1 MTDNR
6 QASERYD
13 IGLEEA
19 LSITLGN
26 LKQLSSVTLSVEEV
40 CGRVAAEDL
49 FAMVDC
55 PSATSSLRDGYAVV
69 SKDIEEASKVKPVRL
84 RLAGISSAGDLSDRS
99 IEPGLAIK
107 VLTGARLPTGADAVV
122 SIEYTREEDGQ
133 VLCYRNAPAGRNV
146 LYRGAD
152 VASGDPMAAKG
163 EILTPGLTGL
173 LAAGGM
179 HRVRV
184 IPMPRVGVVATGDEV
199 VAPGCELKSGQL
211 YASNLV
217 TLYSWLRHFRMQGKT
232 AVVRDHPDTIREAFS
247 AMLSW
252 ADVLLTS
259 GGAWKSERDLTVRV
273 LEEMGCRVM
282 FHRVRIGPGK
292 AVAFGMI
299 EEKAVFCL
307 PGGPPSNE
315 MAFLQIALP
324 GLLHMAGRPPIPFQ
338 IKQVRIT
345 EPVSGDVDWTQFFQA
360 TLEKRGSE
368 WWAAPQRLKS
378 RLQSQARADA
388 LIRVPEGVSQLG
400 AGDRV
405 EVQMLTPLSTAS
417 PLSP

>member
-1 MTDNR
+1 MAYNR
-6 QASERYD
+6 QASEKFD
-13 IGLEEA
+13 IGLKEA
-19 LSITLGN
+19 LSITLGA
-26 LKQLSSVTLSVEEV
+26 LKRLSPVILPVEEV

-49 FAMVDC
+49 FATVDC
-55 PSATSSLRDGYAVV
+55 PSAASSLRDGFAVV
-69 SKDIEEASKVKPVRL
+69 SNDIEEASEAKPVRL
-84 RLAGISSAGDLSDRS
+84 RVAGTSAAGDARDRA
-99 IEPGLAIK
+99 IEPGVAIK

-122 SIEYTREEDGQ
+122 AVEYTREEDGH
-133 VLCYRNAPAGRNV
+133 VLCYKNAPAGRNV
-146 LYRGAD
+146 LSLGTD
-152 VASGDPMAAKG
+152 VASGERLAAEG
-163 EILTPGLTGL
+163 EVLTPALTGL

-179 HRVRV
+179 HQVRV

-199 VAPGCELKSGQL
+199 VAPGRVLESGQL

-217 TLYSWLRHFRMQGKT
+217 TLYSWLRHFRMEGKT
-232 AVVRDHPDTIREAFS
+232 AVVRDHPDTIRQAFS

-324 GLLHMAGRPPIPFQ
+324 GLLHMGGRPPIPFQ
-338 IKQVRIT
+338 TKQARIAET
-345 EPVSGDVDWTQFFQA
+345 MSGDVDWTQFFQA
-360 TLEKRGSE
+360 TLERRGTE
-368 WWAAPQRLKS
+368 WWAVPQRMKS
-378 RLQSQARADA
+378 RLQSQARAEA
-388 LIRVPEGVSQLG
+388 LIRVPEGVRALE

-405 EVQMLTPLSTAS
+405 EVQMLTSL
-417 PLSP
+417 

>member
-1 MTDNR
+1 MTDTH
-6 QASERYD
+6 QVSKKYD

-19 LSITLGN
+19 LSITLGAV
-26 LKQLSSVTLSVEEV
+26 KRLSPVTLPVEEV
-40 CGRVAAEDL
+40 CDRVAAEDL
-49 FAMVDC
+49 FATVDS
-55 PSATSSLRDGYAVV
+55 PSATSSLRDGYAIV
-69 SKDIEEASKVKPVRL
+69 SKDTEEASEAKPVRL
-84 RLAGISSAGDLSDRS
+84 RVSGTSAAGDVNHRAID
-99 IEPGLAIK
+99 PGLAIK

-122 SIEYTREEDGQ
+122 AVEYAREQDDH
-133 VLCYRNAPAGRNV
+133 VLCYRYAPAGQNV
-146 LYRGAD
+146 LFRGTD
-152 VASGDPMAAKG
+152 VATGERVAAKG
-163 EILTPGLTGL
+163 EVLTPGLTGL
-173 LAAGGM
+173 LTAGGV
-179 HRVRV
+179 HRVR
-184 IPMPRVGVVATGDEV
+184 ITPMPRVGVVATGDEV
-199 VAPGCELKSGQL
+199 VAPGRVLKSGQL

-217 TLYSWLRHFRMQGKT
+217 TLYSWLRHFRVEGKT

-273 LEEMGCRVM
+273 LQDMGCRVL

-292 AVAFGMI
+292 AVAFGVI
-299 EEKAVFCL
+299 GEKAVFCL

-338 IKQVRIT
+338 IKQARIAET
-345 EPVSGDVDWTQFFQA
+345 MSGDIDWTQFFQA

-368 WWAAPQRLKS
+368 WWAVPQRMKS
-378 RLQSQARADA
+378 RLQSQARAEA
-388 LIRVPEGVSQLG
+388 LIKIPEGVSALE

-405 EVQMLTPLSTAS
+405 EVQILTS
-417 PLSP
+417 P

>member
-1 MTDNR
+1 MTTDP
-6 QASERYD
+6 QSSEKFD
-13 IGLEEA
+13 IGLNEA
-19 LSITLGN
+19 LSITLGAV
-26 LKQLSSVTLSVEEV
+26 KQVSPVTLPVEEV
-40 CGRVAAEDL
+40 CGRVAGEDL
-49 FAMVDC
+49 FATVDS
-55 PSATSSLRDGYAVV
+55 PSATASLRDGYAVI
-69 SKDIEEASKVKPVRL
+69 SKDVEEASEANPVRL
-84 RLAGISSAGDLSDRS
+84 RVTGTSAAGDVSDRA

-107 VLTGARLPTGADAVV
+107 VLTGARLPARADAVV
-122 SIEYTREEDGQ
+122 AVEYTREKDGH
-133 VLCYRNAPAGRNV
+133 VLCYRNAAAGRNV
-146 LYRGAD
+146 LFRGTD
-152 VASGDPMAAKG
+152 VACGNRLAAKG

-173 LAAGGM
+173 LAAGGI
-179 HRVRV
+179 HQARI

-199 VAPGCELKSGQL
+199 VAPGRVLKSGQL

-217 TLYSWLRHFRMQGKT
+217 TLYSWLRHFRMEGKT

-273 LEEMGCRVM
+273 LEDMGCRVM

-299 EEKAVFCL
+299 EGKAVFCL

-324 GLLHMAGRPPIPFQ
+324 GLLQMGGRPPIPFQ
-338 IKQVRIT
+338 IKQVRIAET
-345 EPVSGDVDWTQFFQA
+345 LSGDIDWTQFLHA
-360 TLEKRGSE
+360 ALEKRGSE
-368 WWAAPQRLKS
+368 WWAAPQRLRS

-388 LIRVPEGVSQLG
+388 LIRIPEGVHVLEG
-400 AGDRV
+400 GKRA
-405 EVQMLTPLSTAS
+405 EVQVLTSL
-417 PLSP
+417 